1 MKKTKFFIP
10 LLILLVIFLA
20 CENSEEP
27 DTTPPTVS
35 IASHTSGQ
43 TVFEI
48 ETIKVSTNDNEGISN
63 VEFYIDDSLV
73 FSDTESPYQYKW
85 NTTHYQNGSQHIVKV
100 ISFDT
105 SDNSTESQPIM
116 LIVDNTNSSPQPVNI
131 INVSYNPSEM
141 EITWEKSKDHD
152 FFLYDIYTSDNE
164 TGIKSLIES
173 FYNIDDTLF
182 VLTEFDLTSPL
193 WLWVGVTDTLGYSTY
208 GNSYSVVE
216 YPPTVSEITSII
228 FEDNSFNMSWDQNN
242 DDDFESYSLYES
254 DNEIMTS
261 KNLIYFSN
269 DRIDTNYLQLGI
281 NNDVRK
287 YYQLTIQDIYG
298 IESSSPIKIGSSYI
312 KIVFQS
318 NRFSDVLFLIDI
330 DGNNKT
336 QLTYSGNSRYPMFFP
351 NGRKILFIEYENN
364 YKFYSVDIDGRNMM
378 QLTNITGRDRDPDIS
393 PNGEKIVFQTNR
405 DANEEIYIMNSD
417 GSNQINLTNHT
428 GSDNEPKFSSSGV
441 KIVFYSYR
449 NGNTDV
455 YLMNNDGSNQTRLTT
470 EPQYDGQPSFSPDG
484 SKIVFR
490 SYRDS
495 NYEVYIMDVDGN
507 NQIRLTNTSGEEKE
521 PQFSPDGAKI
531 LYQYDETGHY
541 KEDIYIM
548 DVDGSNKLNLTNN
561 PEDDRNSQFSSDGSF
576 IIFQSEWDHEGNS
589 DIHKLDI
596 DGSNLTNI
604 SNDPYFMEYNPSIQS
619 RP

>member
-1 MKKTKFFIP
+1 
-10 LLILLVIFLA
+10 
-20 CENSEEP
+20 
-27 DTTPPTVS
+27 
-35 IASHTSGQ
+35 
-43 TVFEI
+43 
-48 ETIKVSTNDNEGISN
+48 
-63 VEFYIDDSLV
+63 
-73 FSDTESPYQYKW
+73 
-85 NTTHYQNGSQHIVKV
+85 
-100 ISFDT
+100 
-105 SDNSTESQPIM
+105 M
-116 LIVDNTNSSPQPVNI
+116 LIVDNTNSFPKPVNI
-131 INVSYNPSEM
+131 IAVSYNPSEM
-141 EITWEKSKDHD
+141 EIIWEKSTDHD
-152 FFLYDIYTSDNE
+152 FFSYELLTSDNE
-164 TGIKSLIES
+164 AGNKSLIES

-193 WLWVGVTDTLGYSTY
+193 WLWVGVTDTLVYSTY
-208 GNSYSVVE
+208 GNNYSVVE

-228 FEDNSFNMSWDQNN
+228 FADNSFNMSWDQNN

-254 DNEIMTS
+254 DNEIMTG
-261 KNLIYFSN
+261 KNLIYFTH
-269 DRIDTNYLQLGI
+269 DRTDTNYLQFGI

-287 YYQLTIQDIYG
+287 YYQLTVQDIYG
-298 IESSSPIKIGSSYI
+298 IESISPVITGSSFI
-312 KIVFQS
+312 KIVYES
-318 NRFSDVLFLIDI
+318 NRFGDVLFLIDI

-336 QLTYSGNSRYPMFFP
+336 QLTHSGNSRYPMFFP
-351 NGRKILFIEYENN
+351 NSRKILFIEYENN
-364 YKFYSVDIDGRNMM
+364 YEFYSVDIDGRNMM

-393 PNGEKIVFQTNR
+393 PDGEKIVFQTNR

-417 GSNQINLTNHT
+417 GSNQINLTNNN

-455 YLMNNDGSNQTRLTT
+455 YLMNNDG
-470 EPQYDGQPSFSPDG
+470 QPSFSPDG

-495 NYEVYIMDVDGN
+495 NYEIYIMDFDGN

-561 PEDDRNSQFSSDGSF
+561 PEDNRNSKFSFDGSF
-576 IIFQSEWDHEGNS
+576 IVFQSEWGHEGNS
-589 DIHKLDI
+589 DIYRLDI
-596 DGSNLTNI
+596 DGSNLVNI
-604 SNDPYFMEYNPSIQS
+604 SNDPNFMEYSPSIQP